1 TTRPK
6 EIWQALLLL
15 AAALWPIDVGIRR
28 LHLTREQ
35 LQYAAARFR
44 SFVAR
49 RPASELAEAN
59 PALGKLKTARARLR
73 LSDKL
78 VEQSSRQSSNPS
90 TEAVPYASSDVE
102 ATETGDASSPHALE
116 EGERSGGNPERES
129 TEAQPQAKPLASRL
143 LDARQRRI
151 ESDSRR

>member
-1 TTRPK
+1 DTNLLQALAEATGGQLISEQSQQNSVLANRVTTTRPK
-6 EIWQALLLL
+6 EIWQALLIL

-35 LQYAAARFR
+35 LEYAAARLR

-49 RPASELAEAN
+49 RPATELAAAN

-78 VEQSSRQSSNPS
+78 AEQSSTQSSRPS
-90 TEAVPYASSDVE
+90 TEAVPYASSGVE
-102 ATETGDASSPHALE
+102 ATETGNASS
-116 EGERSGGNPERES
+116 
-129 TEAQPQAKPLASRL
+129 SR
-143 LDARQRRI
+143 A
-151 ESDSRR
+151 